1 MTIIQQLLS
10 KRLGF
15 MKFIPW
21 KTTPTAMSR
30 LYPTPVQ
37 RQVYLFPCSPAL
49 PEEEMLNN

>member
-1 MTIIQQLLS
+1 
-10 KRLGF
+10 

-37 RQVYLFPCSPAL
+37 RQVYFFPCSPTL
-49 PEEEMLNN
+49 PEEEMLENFPLFNDTLIYSV